1 MLKDVFLSL
10 FKRPFTERYPYTV
23 RPAPARLRGKLL
35 WEEGKC
41 KGCMLCVRDCPARA
55 IEIAAADKTGQKTVL
70 HYQAGAIKIAAADT
84 AARKYVFHYHI
95 DRCIYC
101 AQCVVSCKENA
112 LSMSSVL
119 YHLASTDKAT
129 FTEVYRSEG
138 EGACAEGE
146 EGR

>member
-1 MLKDVFLSL
+1 MFNDVFLSL
-10 FKRPFTERYPYTV
+10 WKRPFTERYPFKT
-23 RPAPARLRGKLL
+23 RPAPTRLRGKLL
-35 WEEGKC
+35 WDQGKC

-55 IEIAAADKTGQKTVL
+55 IEIDVADR
-70 HYQAGAIKIAAADT
+70 

-101 AQCVVSCKENA
+101 AQCVASCKEDA
-112 LSMSSVL
+112 LSMSSML

-138 EGACAEGE
+138 EGACAEEE

>member
-1 MLKDVFLSL
+1 MKIASMLNDVFLSL
-10 FKRPFTERYPYTV
+10 WKRPFTERYPYKV

-35 WEEGKC
+35 WDQGKC

-55 IEIAAADKTGQKTVL
+55 IEIDVT
-70 HYQAGAIKIAAADT
+70 DR

-101 AQCVVSCKENA
+101 AQCVASCKEDA

-138 EGACAEGE
+138 EGACVEEE